1 MAKRSMKNTRSNTT
15 PTTTLAD
22 LNEIFGKDK
31 ELRAALVRIDQETLR
46 HCSEVMR
53 TTWPQML
60 RTERQRRTPEYASL
74 KEVYFTAGIS
84 SARQIDQA
92 GVTKALAPLMHH
104 LNGFS
109 YVDNVDNLAF
119 EHIFLVDTMGVPAR
133 KVAHL
138 WGFVDARKAAVL
150 KRMSRPGFRLEVC
163 VNSARAL
170 CDEPGG
176 EPWEHSSPVKWS
188 KVVMV
193 LGVATNVAGAIA
205 SAGTAVGLAA
215 VSIALGVG
223 GIAAT

>member
-163 VNSARAL
+163 VNSENSGSGLHIAY
-170 CDEPGG
+170 
-176 EPWEHSSPVKWS
+176 SSAWPPRLSLVF
-188 KVVMV
+188 
-193 LGVATNVAGAIA
+193 L
-205 SAGTAVGLAA
+205 
-215 VSIALGVG
+215 
-223 GIAAT
+223 